1 MRGDLAAVGEVGLT
15 GELRSVNSLSQRLAE
30 VQRLGFTKC
39 LIPARNHGKLVEPEG
54 LQLIRVR
61 NIREA
66 LAAIL

>member
-1 MRGDLAAVGEVGLT
+1 MGLT
-15 GELRSVNSLSQRLAE
+15 GELRSVNALGQRLSE
-30 VQRLGFTKC
+30 VRRLGFTKC
-39 LIPARNHGKLVEPEG
+39 LIPARNSVKLNEPEG